1 MAKKII
7 VIGASSLIVIVV
19 VIMVISN
26 TRDCNGV
33 GERDSDIYRLLTDL
47 SLLKAAPYHPYH
59 LKYHSLVSEGFG
71 WIYAP
76 YIRILS
82 F

>member
-33 GERDSDIYRLLTDL
+33 GERDSDIYVLTT
-47 SLLKAAPYHPYH
+47 Y
-59 LKYHSLVSEGFG
+59 
-71 WIYAP
+71 
-76 YIRILS
+76 
-82 F
+82 